1 MSLGLTVLWS
11 FNAFRAK
18 REYLKAFR
26 QSLERRDV
34 QPEGLRLGGA
44 DLSTVEALMEE
55 LANPD
60 EHRVLYA
67 IEILE
72 SLEKRNLIT
81 PLLLF
86 HDSRAVRVR
95 VLQALGNVKPEIA
108 ERVAPIDPTNDRG

>member
-1 MSLGLTVLWS
+1 
-11 FNAFRAK
+11 
-18 REYLKAFR
+18 
-26 QSLERRDV
+26 
-34 QPEGLRLGGA
+34 
-44 DLSTVEALMEE
+44 MEE

-72 SLEKRNLIT
+72 SLEKRNLVT

-95 VLQALGNVKPEIA
+95 VLQALRYVKPEIA
-108 ERVAPIDPTNDRG
+108 ERWLPSIQRMIATRVLRCGPPPSRHLRTYGMRR

>member
-1 MSLGLTVLWS
+1 M
-11 FNAFRAK
+11 
-18 REYLKAFR
+18 KAFR
-26 QSLERRDV
+26 RAPEPRDV
-34 QPEGLRLGGA
+34 QPEGLRLGAA

-60 EHRVLYA
+60 EHRALYA

-86 HDSRAVRVR
+86 HGSRAVRAR
-95 VLQALGNVKPEIA
+95 VLQALGTVTPDIA
-108 ERVAPIDPTNDRG
+108 ERWLPSIERMIADESPDVRAAAISALANIRNAE